1 MKRKPYTPKPT
12 DPGQTVG
19 WTHHGE
25 ARTGQVWEAGP
36 TTSGRRTLW
45 VIPDHRLEDEAS
57 AILLT
62 VVQTRAELTFRQPP
76 DALASSAAYQHML
89 ADAYRTEWS
98 DKGSDPWGNALPE
111 SIHQRAQQRAADA
124 YRLSL
129 RELVAS

>member
-19 WTHHGE
+19 WTHRSE

-62 VVQTRAELTFRQPP
+62 VVQTRAELTFRQTDTP
-76 DALASSAAYQHML
+76 ASSATYQHML
-89 ADAYRTEWS
+89 ADAYLAEWAEGPAAWS
-98 DKGSDPWGNALPE
+98 FAGPE
-111 SIHQRAQQRAADA
+111 SIHQRAQQRATDA